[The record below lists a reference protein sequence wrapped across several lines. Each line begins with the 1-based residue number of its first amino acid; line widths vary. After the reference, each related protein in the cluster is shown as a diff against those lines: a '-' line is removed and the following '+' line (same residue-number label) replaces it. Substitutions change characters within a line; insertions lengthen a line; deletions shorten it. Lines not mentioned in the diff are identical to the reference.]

1 MAGAVYHK
9 HSDECNWS
17 TAASH
22 SRGKHSLDDATALA
36 LLPHSLVL
44 RRQRTAWTKWLGVHR
59 GVRHGQRDSRRTSG
73 AARADQA
80 ARRPWDLV
88 VLLQVVSHGCVEW
101 FVSV

>member
-44 RRQRTAWTKWLGVHR
+44 RRQRTAWTKWLGVR
-59 GVRHGQRDSRRTSG
+59 GAPAKHART
-73 AARADQA
+73 RLRCQ
-80 ARRPWDLV
+80 
-88 VLLQVVSHGCVEW
+88 
-101 FVSV
+101 